1 MINHRYIIFYL
12 FCLHIDIY
20 VNIYTRCF
28 GVNASSN
35 YLRNNVSTFDYGNV
49 EDNNF
54 VIGDNYY
61 LNYENNNQD
70 IISNPHK
77 DKLPNTSQ
85 EHIEVANENSHDP
98 KIQDEEISVIKTLGD
113 HNHVKSKDIGV
124 IGNDTTDG
132 LSVTNSGFNDGSAF
146 GGGLTFSENSP
157 LQGGLNKCPVD
168 KFCESLVSVPHCP
181 KKNFEE
187 RNNWISTIAKHSSG
201 QYKRV
206 PSPARR
212 RKLCFGNIKK
222 RRNGITDREKF
233 KKELINIA
241 STEGKLLVEMYSKEP
256 EYALEAMR
264 YSFADIGNIIKGND
278 IMDDFLMNNV
288 KDIFEKKINKDRT
301 GLDIIGRNSWWENNK
316 NDIWDAMMCKYNRK
330 KDEKICPG
338 YNNIDNVPQFFRWFR
353 EWGTYICKEL
363 KKYRELLKSVCH
375 NFENKPHNKV
385 VNGGITR
392 DDICKGIFKEYENLV
407 NSRKNEWNLFVEYY
421 NIEKDAYSG
430 SKGLLPETYLKEYCN
445 ECYFQNKDLKCI
457 LEEIEKNNNIYK
469 DIYEGK
475 YFQGSVTTT
484 SHEISNSNDNS
495 QTDGAAND
503 GLQSGTGQRELSVS
517 QNEIPRRSDS
527 THSGTI
533 SPNSGNQADR
543 TGQVLNN
550 LSGEKEERSL
560 ESGKINTDN
569 ERHGASKDDIPY
581 DRILGWEFGDFS
593 PKNKYT
599 EDEKKKNILELI
611 NLTSWDRDNIA
622 NENEE
627 VEEEEMYTID
637 VGEIELEEEEEVEKE
652 EEQQVEDEIEL
663 EEEEQVEEEEDE
675 EEEEEEEEEEVE
687 GVKQKEGDTE
697 ATKKN
702 LEENDQTPNDKE
714 NEKEE
719 TADLTRDNDAYQ
731 SLKERSNDNKQVKKV
746 DESAIKNLFDLFNKS
761 NDSEDVLKGLV
772 REITSLF
779 QNH

>member
-28 GVNASSN
+28 GVNAFEK
-35 YLRNNVSTFDYGNV
+35 LCSTFDFGNV

-54 VIGDNYY
+54 VIGDNYD

-85 EHIEVANENSHDP
+85 EHIEVANENSHDA
-98 KIQDEEISVIKTLGD
+98 KIQDEEISVIKPLGD
-113 HNHVKSKDIGV
+113 NNHIKSKDIDV

-132 LSVTNSGFNDGSAF
+132 LSVTNSGFDDGSAF

-256 EYALEAMR
+256 EYALKAMR

-278 IMDDFLMNNV
+278 MMDDFLMNNV

-301 GLDIIGRNSWWENNK
+301 GLHIIGRKSWWEHNK

-330 KDEKICPG
+330 KDEKFCPG

-353 EWGTYICKEL
+353 EWGTYVCKEL

-407 NSRKNEWNLFVEYY
+407 NSTKNEWNLFVEYY

-445 ECYFQNKDLKCI
+445 ECYFQNKDLKYI

-475 YFQGSVTTT
+475 YFQGSVTTS
-484 SHEISNSNDNS
+484 SHEISNSNDNT

-503 GLQSGTGQRELSVS
+503 GLQSGTGQRGLSVS
-517 QNEIPRRSDS
+517 QNEIPRGSDS
-527 THSGTI
+527 NHSDTI

-560 ESGKINTDN
+560 ESGKSNTDN

-599 EDEKKKNILELI
+599 EDEKKENMLELI
-611 NLTSWDRDNIA
+611 NLTSLENDKIA
-622 NENEE
+622 NENEDE
-627 VEEEEMYTID
+627 KEEH
-637 VGEIELEEEEEVEKE
+637 EEEVEMYSSY
-652 EEQQVEDEIEL
+652 VDEIEEEENITEEVNRDDISDNDFTEDDDEA
-663 EEEEQVEEEEDE
+663 EEEETEEEETEKNQKDTE
-675 EEEEEEEEEEVE
+675 EEKNKVE
-687 GVKQKEGDTE
+687 KVNSKIDNEIDVLLYSHDKD
-697 ATKKN
+697 
-702 LEENDQTPNDKE
+702 NDKK
-714 NEKEE
+714 KE
-719 TADLTRDNDAYQ
+719 THKSILNSVLT
-731 SLKERSNDNKQVKKV
+731 
-746 DESAIKNLFDLFNKS
+746 LFNK
-761 NDSEDVLKGLV
+761 NDGSDTFLKGL
-772 REITSLF
+772 RGDMTFFF
-779 QNH
+779 QNI